1 MSILKWAFIWTFKSV
16 NLCRSNPALYFYS
29 FQVIIIP
36 ETSSSDSHEQGIYDR
51 GIAYCHN
58 SYSIQNGIS
67 DEVISGR
74 VYCYISFNSMKSY
87 HYGNP
92 KRYGVIHTIY

>member
-1 MSILKWAFIWTFKSV
+1 MSVHLNFQICKFMSIKPSLVFLQFSSYYNSRNFIH
-16 NLCRSNPALYFYS
+16 
-29 FQVIIIP
+29 
-36 ETSSSDSHEQGIYDR
+36 DSHEQGIYDR

-74 VYCYISFNSMKSY
+74 VCCYISFNSMKSY